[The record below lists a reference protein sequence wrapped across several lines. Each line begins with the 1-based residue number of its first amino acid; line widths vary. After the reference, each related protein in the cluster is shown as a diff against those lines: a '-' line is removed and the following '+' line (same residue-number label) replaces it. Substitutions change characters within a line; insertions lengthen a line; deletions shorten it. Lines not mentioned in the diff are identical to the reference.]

1 MGSPN
6 IVHVFQFPINGG
18 ATTLTAFPSSKC
30 QGDRGHTAVC
40 PLSAARA
47 VPLCRLSI
55 VPRAATR
62 DDACN
67 SACGAREKR
76 SDPVHRMS
84 ASAWSRCIVNV
95 WPCAGL
101 IVRSMYLYS
110 RACTVSTHRD
120 LFVQYSCSTRAT
132 GRSAQIVRGSM
143 PLYRYFRQLATLS
156 SL

>member
-6 IVHVFQFPINGG
+6 LVHVFQFPINGG

-55 VPRAATR
+55 VPHAATR
-62 DDACN
+62 DNACN

-101 IVRSMYLYS
+101 IVRSTYLYS
-110 RACTVSTHRD
+110 RACVRALHGAVPLQCHVGGLGCARAHTHIYEIM
-120 LFVQYSCSTRAT
+120 LPVMACTESF
-132 GRSAQIVRGSM
+132 GG
-143 PLYRYFRQLATLS
+143 
-156 SL
+156 